1 MNRSERRKL
10 KKDNKINFL
19 SKLINSTK
27 YDTYEYLL
35 EGEKVKLKYDYITSR
50 TGYITKTKEY
60 KKFIED
66 NKDKVFTV
74 EYDANHLDNPIIV
87 ALKEDDSEPKWLFW
101 DEFLERVNVDEDKD
115 KTE

>member
-1 MNRSERRKL
+1 MNRKTRRKL
-10 KKDNKINFL
+10 QKDNKIKFL

-27 YDTYEYLL
+27 DDTYDYLL

-50 TGYITKTKEY
+50 VGYATKTKEY

-66 NKDKVFTV
+66 NKDKIFTV

-87 ALKEDDSEPKWLFW
+87 ALREDDSQPKWLFW
-101 DEFLERVNVDEDKD
+101 DEFLERVEDN
-115 KTE
+115 

>member
-1 MNRSERRKL
+1 MNRKTRRKL
-10 KKDNKINFL
+10 KKDNKI
-19 SKLINSTK
+19 KLINSTK
-27 YDTYEYLL
+27 DDTYEYLL

-66 NKDKVFTV
+66 NKDKIFTV
-74 EYDANHLDNPIIV
+74 EYDANHLDNPVIV

-115 KTE
+115 KAE

>member
-1 MNRSERRKL
+1 MNRKARRKF
-10 KKDNKINFL
+10 KKDKKNNFL

-27 YDTYEYLL
+27 DDTYEYLL

-50 TGYITKTKEY
+50 AGYITKTKEY

-74 EYDANHLDNPIIV
+74 EYDANHLDNPILV
-87 ALKEDDSEPKWLFW
+87 ALKEDDSMPKWLFW
-101 DEFLERVNVDEDKD
+101 EEFLERVESN
-115 KTE
+115 